1 MPKEIERKFLIDLNL
16 LVLPSSGKII
26 KQGYIQTI
34 SKTVVRVRRYGQKAF
49 LTLKG
54 ENSGAS
60 RSEFEY
66 EIPVAEAETIL
77 IELCQKPFI
86 AKTRY
91 CINVGKHIWE
101 IDVFS
106 GENEGLILAE
116 IELSSE
122 TEAFEIP
129 NWAIKEV
136 TDDSRYYNSNL
147 VNFPFQSWAK
157 V

>member
-16 LVLPSSGKII
+16 LVLPASGEII
-26 KQGYIQTI
+26 KQGYIQTA
-34 SKTVVRVRRYGQKAF
+34 SKTVVRVRRYGEKAF

-54 ENSGAS
+54 ENKGAS

-66 EIPVAEAETIL
+66 EIPVVEAETIL

-101 IDVFS
+101 IDIFS

-129 NWAIKEV
+129 NWVTLEV
-136 TDDSRYYNSNL
+136 TNDSRYYNSNL
-147 VNFPFQSWAK
+147 VNSPFKSWAK

>member
-1 MPKEIERKFLIDLNL
+1 MPKEIERKFLIDMNL
-16 LVLPSSGKII
+16 LMLPTNGEII
-26 KQGYIQTI
+26 KQGYIETT
-34 SKTVVRVRRYGQKAF
+34 SKSVVRIRRYGAKAF

-54 ENSGAS
+54 ENNGAT

-66 EIPVAEAETIL
+66 EIPVAEAEAIL

-91 CINVGKHIWE
+91 CINVGKHTWE
-101 IDVFS
+101 IDIFS
-106 GENEGLILAE
+106 GENEGLFLAE

-122 TEAFEIP
+122 TETFEIP
-129 NWAIKEV
+129 NWVVQEV
-136 TDDSRYYNSNL
+136 TGDPRYYNSNL
-147 VNFPFQSWAK
+147 VNFPFKSWTK

>member
-16 LVLPSSGKII
+16 VVLPANGEVI

-129 NWAIKEV
+129 NWASKEV

-147 VNFPFQSWAK
+147 VNFPYQSWAK